1 MAEHHVMMEERSI
14 AIDERILK
22 NNQEQKLVS
31 MKPNDLEKKGLHIL
45 SLCVIR
51 SWHLT

>member
-22 NNQEQKLVS
+22 NKQEQKARVHET
-31 MKPNDLEKKGLHIL
+31 KRP
-45 SLCVIR
+45 
-51 SWHLT
+51 